1 MSQKKGNQKKQHP
14 PAKEENPLKYEAAIS
29 NFNLF
34 KEVLEFD
41 ADTNE
46 VQTANSGWI
55 IIRGDLLR
63 DIFASLRFVLG
74 TSGNTVLVGMGKKVG
89 SNFFR
94 TTLEKG
100 LGPDEVQTI
109 LSLLLNQGGWG
120 KTEIEM
126 DLEKK
131 NVVVITQNCVTAR
144 NVKTIEPNC
153 HFLRGY
159 FKGFFGKL
167 FNVEMECVETLC
179 IASGGSA
186 CKFNVQQ
193 RKM

>member
-1 MSQKKGNQKKQHP
+1 MSQKKANPKKQNP
-14 PAKEENPLKYEAAIS
+14 PAKEENPLKYEPAIS
-29 NFNLF
+29 NFNLL

-41 ADTNE
+41 ADKNE
-46 VQTANSGWI
+46 VQTANSDWI
-55 IIRGDLLR
+55 IIPGDLLR
-63 DIFASLRFVLG
+63 DIFAALRFVLG
-74 TSGNTVLVGMGKKVG
+74 KSGNTVLVGIGKKVG
-89 SNFFR
+89 SHFVR

-100 LGPDEVQTI
+100 LGPDEVPTI

-131 NVVVITQNCVTAR
+131 NAVVIIQNCVTAR
-144 NVKTIEPNC
+144 NIKTKEPNC

-159 FKGFFGKL
+159 FEGFFGKI
-167 FNVEMECVETLC
+167 FNLETECVETSC

-186 CKFNVQQ
+186 CVFHLQ
-193 RKM
+193 RLKT